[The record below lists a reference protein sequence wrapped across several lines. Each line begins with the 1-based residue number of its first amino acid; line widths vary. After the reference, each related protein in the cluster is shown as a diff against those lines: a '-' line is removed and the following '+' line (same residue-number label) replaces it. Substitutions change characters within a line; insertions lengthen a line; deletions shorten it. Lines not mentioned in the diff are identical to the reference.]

1 MLPQPIRR
9 DVSTPKGEQKS
20 LNKGQATQLQGQMV
34 NLVGAS
40 NQTT

>member
-9 DVSTPKGEQKS
+9 DISVPKGEQRNN
-20 LNKGQATQLQGQMV
+20 NKGQTTQLQGQMV